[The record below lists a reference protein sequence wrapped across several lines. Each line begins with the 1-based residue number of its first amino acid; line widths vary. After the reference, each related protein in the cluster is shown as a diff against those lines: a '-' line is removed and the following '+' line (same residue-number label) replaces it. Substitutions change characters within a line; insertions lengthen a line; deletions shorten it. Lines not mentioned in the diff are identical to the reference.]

1 MTMSEKKPQPSKEL
15 SPKLLKVRNDLDRV
29 LSDYDLSQQEFNAL
43 IEDLR
48 KRRRRIEGAGDSVF
62 DDITEE

>member
-1 MTMSEKKPQPSKEL
+1 MSEKKPGPSKEL
-15 SPKLLKVRNDLDRV
+15 SPKLQKVSNDLDRV
-29 LSDYDLSQQEFNAL
+29 LADYDLSQREFSAL

>member
-1 MTMSEKKPQPSKEL
+1 MNEKKPQPPKEL
-15 SPKLLKVRNDLDRV
+15 SPKLLKVSNDLDRV

>member
-1 MTMSEKKPQPSKEL
+1 MSEKKPQPSKEL